1 MDIEIFTLSNIII
14 ILIGLVAGF
23 LISKILDK
31 NSASTTINN
40 AKSEA
45 ERIINS
51 SKIEGENLKK
61 DKIFQAKE
69 RFLELKS
76 EHEKHILN
84 REKDLTEVQK
94 RIKDKESLVSNEL
107 ALNKK
112 NNQSLSD
119 KVNSFNK
126 KIELFEKKNVQV
138 EKMHK
143 EQINKLEKISSLS
156 ASDAKKELLETLTEE
171 TKTEALELTQNIIEE
186 AKLSARQDAKK
197 IIINTIQ
204 RVGTEEAIDNCVSS

>member
-40 AKSEA
+40 AKSDA

-138 EKMHK
+138 EKMQK
-143 EQINKLEKISSLS
+143 EQINKLEK
-156 ASDAKKELLETLTEE
+156 
-171 TKTEALELTQNIIEE
+171 
-186 AKLSARQDAKK
+186 
-197 IIINTIQ
+197 
-204 RVGTEEAIDNCVSS
+204 

>member
-84 REKDLTEVQK
+84 REKDLTDVQK
-94 RIKDKESLVSNEL
+94 RIKDKESQVSNEL
-107 ALNKK
+107 SINKK
-112 NNQSLSD
+112 NNQNTQSILLLILSNYSLIFSLS
-119 KVNSFNK
+119 NRNR
-126 KIELFEKKNVQV
+126 IL
-138 EKMHK
+138 
-143 EQINKLEKISSLS
+143 
-156 ASDAKKELLETLTEE
+156 
-171 TKTEALELTQNIIEE
+171 
-186 AKLSARQDAKK
+186 
-197 IIINTIQ
+197 
-204 RVGTEEAIDNCVSS
+204 G